1 MQRVSNT
8 TLMPESALL
17 ERHLEEISQD
27 VAIAHFDG
35 LPGLDDCLGG
45 VRPGLT
51 TVIAAKPSCGK
62 TTLLGQMADE
72 LAAQGIPCLF
82 LTEELPASRNLTKS
96 ITRLGAGSF
105 MLADIPNRDENSEVG
120 KAVRRAISQYQSTIA
135 PNMYYIEHL
144 KNEAELAHLVAEC
157 GSRHGVA
164 PAVFVDYLQLI
175 AMEEPSSAFDE
186 RAAINRFVKVLG
198 NIAKEFN
205 APVFALSSVSRTNY
219 EKQRAGLDVFGGSQ
233 GIEYGVDNA
242 LFMSIDGN
250 DARER
255 QANMERPIRP
265 VTLTA
270 IKIRYGTPRCV
281 ALEFDAE
288 HAVFRGRL

>member
-82 LTEELPASRNLTKS
+82 LTEELPASRNLAKS
-96 ITRLGAGSF
+96 VTRLGEGAFTLS
-105 MLADIPNRDENSEVG
+105 DISRRGEDSAVG
-120 KAVRRAISQYQSTIA
+120 RAIDHALEHYESAVA
-135 PNMYYIEHL
+135 PNMYFIEHL
-144 KNEAELAHLVAEC
+144 KNEAELARLVAEC
-157 GSRHGVA
+157 GNRHGVT

-175 AMEEPSSAFDE
+175 AMEEPGPAFDE
-186 RAAINRFVKVLG
+186 RTAINRFVKALG
-198 NIAKEFN
+198 NVAKEFN
-205 APVFALSSVSRTNY
+205 APIFALSSVSRTNY

>member
-186 RAAINRFVKVLG
+186 RTAINRFVKVLG